1 MGAGSLMKIARSRQV
16 MVVQM
21 PLVDL
26 GCLCLLPDFR
36 QLMARFPKHIKVNML
51 FPPYRLALSRQV
63 VPFVLRTANGAPI
76 LEKLRRSLQAS
87 LVPHPSKPVE

>member
-1 MGAGSLMKIARSRQV
+1 MMKIGHSSKV

-36 QLMARFPKHIKVNML
+36 QLMARFPQHIKVNL
-51 FPPYRLALSRQV
+51 FSPPYCLALNRQV
-63 VPFVLRTANGAPI
+63 VPLVLATRKDAPI
-76 LEKLRRSLQAS
+76 LEKLRRSLRAS
-87 LVPHPSKPVE
+87 LGQHPFGP

>member
-1 MGAGSLMKIARSRQV
+1 MKIARSRQV

-36 QLMARFPKHIKVNML
+36 QLMARFPQHIKVNMF
-51 FPPYRLALSRQV
+51 FPPYRLALNRQV
-63 VPFVLRTANGAPI
+63 VPFVLAARKGAPI
-76 LEKLRRSLQAS
+76 LEKLRRSLQAC
-87 LVPHPSKPVE
+87 LGQHPVEPIK

>member
-1 MGAGSLMKIARSRQV
+1 MKIARSRQV

-36 QLMARFPKHIKVNML
+36 QLMARFPQHIKVNML
-51 FPPYRLALSRQV
+51 FPPYRLAMNRQV
-63 VPFVLRTANGAPI
+63 VPFVLAAGNGPPI
-76 LEKLRRSLQAS
+76 LEKLRRSLRAS
-87 LVPHPSKPVE
+87 LGQHPRRPIQ

>member
-1 MGAGSLMKIARSRQV
+1 MKIARSRQV

-36 QLMARFPKHIKVNML
+36 QLMALFPRHIKVNMF
-51 FPPYRLALSRQV
+51 FPPYRLALNRQV
-63 VPFVLRTANGAPI
+63 VPFVLATGNGAPI
-76 LEKLRRSLQAS
+76 LEKLRRSLRAS
-87 LVPHPSKPVE
+87 LGQHPLGPVK

>member
-1 MGAGSLMKIARSRQV
+1 

-36 QLMARFPKHIKVNML
+36 QLMARFPRHIKVNMFL
-51 FPPYRLALSRQV
+51 PPYRLALNRQV
-63 VPFVLRTANGAPI
+63 VPFVLAARNGAPI
-76 LEKLRRSLQAS
+76 WKTAPSLRAS
-87 LVPHPSKPVE
+87 LGQHPMGPIK

>member
-1 MGAGSLMKIARSRQV
+1 MRIAQSRQV

-36 QLMARFPKHIKVNML
+36 RLMARFPQHIKVNML

-63 VPFVLRTANGAPI
+63 IPFVLRTGNGVPI

-87 LVPHPSKPVE
+87 LVRYSGEP

>member
-1 MGAGSLMKIARSRQV
+1 

-36 QLMARFPKHIKVNML
+36 QLMARFPRHIKVNMF
-51 FPPYRLALSRQV
+51 FPPYRLALNRQV
-63 VPFVLRTANGAPI
+63 I
-76 LEKLRRSLQAS
+76 Q
-87 LVPHPSKPVE
+87 

>member
-1 MGAGSLMKIARSRQV
+1 MKIGRSRQV

-36 QLMARFPKHIKVNML
+36 QLMARFPRHIKVNMV
-51 FPPYRLALSRQV
+51 FPPYRLALNRQV
-63 VPFVLRTANGAPI
+63 VPFVLAASKGAPI

-87 LVPHPSKPVE
+87 VGQHPLRPLK

>member
-1 MGAGSLMKIARSRQV
+1 MRIAQARQV

-36 QLMARFPKHIKVNML
+36 RLMARFPQHIKVNML

-63 VPFVLRTANGAPI
+63 IPFVLRTGNGAPI
-76 LEKLRRSLQAS
+76 LEKLRRSLRAS
-87 LVPHPSKPVE
+87 LVRHPAEPLE

>member
-1 MGAGSLMKIARSRQV
+1 MMKIGRSRQV

-36 QLMARFPKHIKVNML
+36 QLMARFPRHIKVNMF
-51 FPPYRLALSRQV
+51 FPPYRLVLNRQV
-63 VPFVLRTANGAPI
+63 VPFVLAARNGAPI
-76 LEKLRRSLQAS
+76 LEKLRRSLRAS
-87 LVPHPSKPVE
+87 LGQHPLRPVK

>member
-1 MGAGSLMKIARSRQV
+1 MMKIGRASQV
-16 MVVQM
+16 VVVQM

-36 QLMARFPKHIKVNML
+36 QLMARFPQHIKVNL
-51 FPPYRLALSRQV
+51 FFPPYRLALNRQV
-63 VPFVLRTANGAPI
+63 VPFVLAARKGAPI

-87 LVPHPSKPVE
+87 LRLQALKPVK